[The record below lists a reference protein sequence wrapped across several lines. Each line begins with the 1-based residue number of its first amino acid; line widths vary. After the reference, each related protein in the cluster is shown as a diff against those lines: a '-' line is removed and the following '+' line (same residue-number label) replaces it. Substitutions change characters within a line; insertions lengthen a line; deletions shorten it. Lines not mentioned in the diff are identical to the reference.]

1 MPNDRVIEAIKT
13 GTVTIED
20 LNPVDLRNRF
30 NRDIY
35 QDSRIAL
42 ERGRGI
48 LDDVDK
54 LDQYLYTYGNMSNK
68 QWQNLTEYNFYI
80 EEKDTTIIDYGCGQG
95 LSLLNLI
102 AKWVPDNEGDT
113 WAKFTRTITL
123 IEPSAIALNRAKAIA
138 EVHFPELEIKT
149 INKRLEDLDEQDLKF
164 EHSPVTI
171 HIFSQILDIPLHES
185 FNVIEFFEKITSSKG
200 LHYILIVSHDI
211 AERATSQNIIKVYK
225 HLVAN
230 YLHEEIELDWG
241 DTDEEGNEIPLK
253 LLRQIYLNNYKID
266 SGHDSIGVLAC
277 LHTK

>member
-1 MPNDRVIEAIKT
+1 MPNDRVIEAINA
-13 GTVTIED
+13 GTVTIEN

-30 NRDIY
+30 NRDVY
-35 QDSRIAL
+35 QDGRLAL

-68 QWQNLTEYNFYI
+68 QWQNLTKYNFFI

-102 AKWVPDNEGDT
+102 DKWVPDNEGDT

-171 HIFSQILDIPLHES
+171 HIFSQVLDIPLHES
-185 FNVIEFFEKITSSKG
+185 FDVIEFFEKITSSKG

-211 AERATSQNIIKVYK
+211 AERASSQNIIKVYK

>member
-1 MPNDRVIEAIKT
+1 MPNDRVIEAIKA
-13 GTVTIED
+13 GTVTIEN

-30 NRDIY
+30 NRDVY
-35 QDSRIAL
+35 QDGRLAL

-68 QWQNLTEYNFYI
+68 QWQNLTKYNFYI

-113 WAKFTRTITL
+113 WAKFTKAVML

-171 HIFSQILDIPLHES
+171 HIFSQVLDIPLHES
-185 FNVIEFFEKITSSKG
+185 FDVIEFFEKITSSKG

-211 AERATSQNIIKVYK
+211 AERASSQNIIKVYK

>member
-1 MPNDRVIEAIKT
+1 MPNDRVIEAIKA

-30 NRDIY
+30 NRAVY
-35 QDSRIAL
+35 QDGRLVL

-149 INKRLEDLDEQDLKF
+149 INKCLEDLDEQDLNF
-164 EHSPVTI
+164 EHNPVTI
-171 HIFSQILDIPLHES
+171 HIFSQILDMPLDES
-185 FNVIEFFEKITSSKG
+185 FDVIEFFEKITSSKG
-200 LHYILIVSHDI
+200 LHYILIISHDI
-211 AERATSQNIIKVYK
+211 AKRASSQNIIKVYK
-225 HLVAN
+225 HLVTN
-230 YLHEEIELDWG
+230 YLHEEIELEWG

-253 LLRQIYLNNYKID
+253 SLRNIFLNNYKID

>member
-1 MPNDRVIEAIKT
+1 MPNDRVIEAIKA
-13 GTVTIED
+13 GTVTIEN

-30 NRDIY
+30 NRDVY
-35 QDSRIAL
+35 QDGRLAL

-68 QWQNLTEYNFYI
+68 QWQNLTKYNFYI

-113 WAKFTRTITL
+113 WAKFTRSITL

-171 HIFSQILDIPLHES
+171 HIFSQILDIPLDES
-185 FNVIEFFEKITSSKG
+185 FDVIEFFEKITSSKG

-241 DTDEEGNEIPLK
+241 DTDEEGNEIPFK
-253 LLRQIYLNNYKID
+253 SLRNIFLNNYKID

-277 LHTK
+277 LYTK